1 MKFTIVGSLGNIGKP
16 LTQKLI
22 SEGHEVTVITT
33 SIERQTEIE
42 QLGANAAIGSVNDAQ
57 FLEKTFKGA
66 DAVFSMTPPNMGG
79 SNIIINTTNAG
90 KALASAIQKSGIKR
104 VVMLSSIGADLPNGT
119 GPIQALHNI
128 ESVFNELKDVAI
140 TYLRAGYFYTNF
152 YASVP
157 MIKNMGILGGNMQ
170 NTTLLP
176 LVHPTDIAV
185 AVAEELQK
193 IATEN
198 NIRYI
203 ISDIKTPEEL
213 ATIIGSAINKPLLW
227 TSFTDEQNLNGMLQ
241 AGVPVEI
248 SELYTE
254 MGRALRNGIIQND
267 FVLSGSPVYGSVKA
281 EEFAKE
287 FANQF

>member
-22 SEGHEVTVITT
+22 SEGHEVTVITS

-79 SNIIINTTNAG
+79 NNIIINTTNAG
-90 KALASAIQKSGIKR
+90 KALASAIQKSHVKR
-104 VVMLSSIGADLPNGT
+104 VVMLSSIGADQPKGT
-119 GPIQALHNI
+119 GPIQALYNI
-128 ESVFNELKDVAI
+128 ESIFNELKDVAI

-152 YASVP
+152 YASAP
-157 MIKNMGILGGNMQ
+157 MITNMGILGGNME

-176 LVHPTDIAV
+176 LVHPIDIAV
-185 AVAEELQK
+185 AAAEELQK
-193 IATEN
+193 IVTEN

-203 ISDIKTPEEL
+203 ISDIKTPEEV
-213 ATIIGSAINKPLLW
+213 AMTIGAAIKKPLSW
-227 TSFTDEQNLNGMLQ
+227 VSFTDEQNQDGMLQ
-241 AGVPVEI
+241 AGVPLEI

-254 MGRALRNGIIQND
+254 MGKALRNGIIQKD
-267 FVLSGSPVYGSVKA
+267 FIHLGSPVTGSVK
-281 EEFAKE
+281 AKE
-287 FANQF
+287 FANSFANQF